1 MEMINNYLNFKRSK
15 YSGTYNGVLNL
26 NEKVNEITVDKDGK
40 PSKMNADY
48 EKLLGLK
55 DVYKNKNI
63 EVLNIYGDL
72 KDGTHSDGR
81 VSNSSSRSLK
91 YLLGNSPKTYK
102 ESEYKGKRN
111 IVRYIIIKKC
121 QMKS

>member
-40 PSKMNADY
+40 PSKMNDY

-55 DVYKNKNI
+55 DVYKNK
-63 EVLNIYGDL
+63 
-72 KDGTHSDGR
+72 T
-81 VSNSSSRSLK
+81 
-91 YLLGNSPKTYK
+91 
-102 ESEYKGKRN
+102 
-111 IVRYIIIKKC
+111 
-121 QMKS
+121 